1 MRDRMKYIGF
11 YRVFV
16 IVWMSAKFMLQLFWF
31 QKTNRIWDEETKR
44 KWDDMMAKQ
53 AREYRIKSIRL
64 GGLLIKFGQFLSSRA
79 DLLPQVFIKELEG
92 LVDRVKPVP
101 FFYSKKIIEEE
112 WGGDLEEFLEDME
125 EEPVASASIGEVYKA
140 SLKDGTPV
148 AIKVQRYRVKEIFQ
162 MDFKALR
169 IVFWML
175 RRFSSYGK
183 KADLQA
189 LYREIVTVMS
199 NELDFKKELQNG
211 NHFKKRFKDMENVYI
226 PEYYNDLSTQ
236 RVLVMEWIEGAR
248 VTDIPFI
255 KENGISREQVART
268 LFDLCV
274 EQFLYTGMFHSDPH
288 SGNLMLKADG
298 TVVVIDFGM
307 VGEIKK
313 RDASYLRMMI
323 QGFILDDYDQVID
336 ALFKMNFL
344 LDNADTERVK
354 KMLRETV
361 DMYLEGDFTKLDATI
376 MNDIMEDIQQF
387 VKNQPIQL
395 PADYAFLGRATSII
409 IGVLTAVYPQID
421 LMAWGKPV
429 IREWMSG
436 ADSKYGFYKD
446 IAADTARPLLS
457 LPRALVSFLE
467 SGDRDR
473 EWAAEKQQN
482 HMFHQFY
489 LFYTSLSFFT
499 MIAGGVFGLYWYR
512 SADLLLMWIGF
523 AIGLMGAAGL
533 LSFGRKHV
541 KMMQAINTN
550 RRGS

>member
-1 MRDRMKYIGF
+1 MKYIGF

-16 IVWMSAKFMLQLFWF
+16 IVWMSSKFMLQLFWF

-101 FFYSKKIIEEE
+101 FSYSKKIIEEE
-112 WGGDLEEFLEDME
+112 WGGDLEEFLDDME

-298 TVVVIDFGM
+298 AVVVIDFGM

-336 ALFKMNFL
+336 ALYKMNFL

-489 LFYTSLSFFT
+489 LFYTSISFFT
-499 MIAGGVFGLYWYR
+499 MIAGGVFGLYWYQ

-523 AIGLMGAAGL
+523 AIGLIGTAGL
-533 LSFGRKHV
+533 LAFGRKHV
-541 KMMQAINTN
+541 KMMQTINTN
-550 RRGS
+550 RRGP

>member
-1 MRDRMKYIGF
+1 MKYIGI

-31 QKTNRIWDEETKR
+31 HKTNRIWDEETKR
-44 KWDDMMAKQ
+44 NWDNLMAKQ
-53 AREYRIKSIRL
+53 AHEYRVKSIRL

-101 FFYSKKIIEEE
+101 FSYSKKIIEEE
-112 WGGDLEEFLEDME
+112 WGGELGEFLEYIE

-336 ALFKMNFL
+336 ALYKMNFL
-344 LDNADTERVK
+344 LGNADTERVK

-473 EWAAEKQQN
+473 EWSAEKQQN

-489 LFYTSLSFFT
+489 LFYASLSFFT

-523 AIGLMGAAGL
+523 GVGLMGAAGL

-550 RRGS
+550 RRGP

>member
-1 MRDRMKYIGF
+1 
-11 YRVFV
+11 
-16 IVWMSAKFMLQLFWF
+16 MSAKFMLQLFWF
-31 QKTNRIWDEETKR
+31 HKTNRIWDEETKR
-44 KWDDMMAKQ
+44 NWDNLMAKQ
-53 AREYRIKSIRL
+53 AHEYRVKSIRL

-101 FFYSKKIIEEE
+101 FSYSKKIIEEE
-112 WGGDLEEFLEDME
+112 WGGELGEFLEYIE

-336 ALFKMNFL
+336 ALYKMNFL
-344 LDNADTERVK
+344 LGNADTERVK

-473 EWAAEKQQN
+473 EWSAEKQQN

-489 LFYTSLSFFT
+489 LFYASLSFFT

-523 AIGLMGAAGL
+523 GVGLMGAAGL

-550 RRGS
+550 RRGP

>member
-1 MRDRMKYIGF
+1 MKYIGF